1 MALNTGQLVSVDI
14 EGAPASLAPG
24 NRQDTCPVAK
34 LIIFIKERTFFSI
47 SHKNTPYVRLCPYVC
62 PLFLCSA
69 FLCPF

>member
-34 LIIFIKERTFFSI
+34 PSFVIAIFDF
-47 SHKNTPYVRLCPYVC
+47 C
-62 PLFLCSA
+62 LF
-69 FLCPF
+69 